1 MEAVVLIGGFLYIAI
16 LGWFVVDRIG
26 RFIDEG
32 GISPY
37 WDEEEER
44 NAEQEKQ
51 DSCNSSCP
59 KV

>member
-1 MEAVVLIGGFLYIAI
+1 MEAVVLIGGFLYIAV

-44 NAEQEKQ
+44 KAEQEKQ
-51 DSCNSSCP
+51 EGCGSLSS